1 MNTERAGVF
10 LKQYYLGCLPPAPYL
25 IADKASGTTS
35 ASIVSMLV
43 K

>member
-1 MNTERAGVF
+1 MNTEQAGIF
-10 LKQYYLGCLPPAPYL
+10 LKQSYL

-35 ASIVSMLV
+35 ASIVSMLI